1 VPTQLRPTTNQVG
14 GSREIP
20 LEVRAAPSDES
31 CRMENTTTYK
41 IIGEGQCRV
50 LAQGWL
56 ADVEYK

>member
-1 VPTQLRPTTNQVG
+1 
-14 GSREIP
+14 
-20 LEVRAAPSDES
+20 
-31 CRMENTTTYK
+31 MENTTTYK